1 MKSRIVHTKIWT
13 DGWFS
18 ELAVDEKFLFLYLI
32 TNEYCNV
39 LDIYELPMSVAVYQI
54 GISKER
60 INEIKAKF
68 QADGKIDC
76 IEDYVAMNNGY
87 KYQFYKG
94 AKNNYAKLRII
105 HEMSDRVIAH
115 YHTPISVTLSQID
128 KECDVFDVSDRNL
141 INLLHRVKERFNTI
155 KITLSSYLYPDTH
168 KNTEIIKPEIQNTE
182 IKKVISVLN
191 SSDAEQI
198 ADAFDDYQKGK
209 YEN

>member
-13 DGWFS
+13 DSWFS
-18 ELAVDEKFLFLYLI
+18 NLVVDEKLLFFYLL

-39 LDIYELPMSVAVYQI
+39 LDIYELPMSVAVYQT

-76 IEDYVAMNNGY
+76 VEDYVAMNNGY

-105 HEMSDRVIAH
+105 QEMSDRVIAH
-115 YHTPISVTLSQID
+115 YFIPIGATLMQI
-128 KECDVFDVSDRNL
+128 EHEMDVFDVSERNL
-141 INLLHRVKERFNTI
+141 VGLLPRVKLRYEQI
-155 KITLSSYLYPDTH
+155 KITLSIYPYADTPQ
-168 KNTEIIKPEIQNTE
+168 KSINQKTIKQENTKTSNTVFKTLE
-182 IKKVISVLN
+182 STGESAGEGLN
-191 SSDAEQI
+191 
-198 ADAFDDYQKGK
+198 
-209 YEN
+209 

>member
-13 DGWFS
+13 DSWFS
-18 ELAVDEKFLFLYLI
+18 ELVVDEKLLFFYLL

-39 LDIYELPMSVAVYQI
+39 LDIYELPMSVAVYQT

-68 QADGKIDC
+68 KADGKIDC

-105 HEMSDRVIAH
+105 QEMSDRVIAH
-115 YHTPISVTLSQID
+115 YFIPIGVTLMQI
-128 KECDVFDVSDRNL
+128 EHEMDVFDVSERNL
-141 INLLHRVKERFNTI
+141 VGLLPRVKLRYEQI
-155 KITLSSYLYPDTH
+155 KITLSIYPYADTPQKSINH
-168 KNTEIIKPEIQNTE
+168 KTIKQENTKTSNTVFKTLE
-182 IKKVISVLN
+182 NTSESAGEGLN
-191 SSDAEQI
+191 
-198 ADAFDDYQKGK
+198 
-209 YEN
+209 